1 MKIIVKFFLSHFA
14 TKSVSSKNIKS
25 KMYIL
30 HEQIFNADA
39 IFTLLVIL
47 DAVKRIDLVETHF
60 LVNTINTN

>member
-1 MKIIVKFFLSHFA
+1 
-14 TKSVSSKNIKS
+14 
-25 KMYIL
+25 MYIL

-60 LVNTINTN
+60 LVNTINTK